1 MPFRRIP
8 LLLSLLLLASCGR
21 RSGAERRG
29 EEAGPPAPRAEAAA
43 PAGIVLVDGND
54 VLRLGKA
61 EGGKGFVV
69 NVWASWCGP
78 CKREFPMLIG
88 LREAYKKAGIAI
100 LFVSVDE
107 EATRDAAVRF
117 AEEQG
122 LLDTILVAKPPLENL
137 KAALN
142 PRWAGMLPAT
152 FLYDAQGKLRYYFGG
167 PVYENELSPVVFGL
181 ARGEPIQGE
190 AIFGLA
196 PGMDGRPPTEH

>member
-1 MPFRRIP
+1 MPLRSIST
-8 LLLSLLLLASCGR
+8 LLFLFLLVGCGR
-21 RSGAERRG
+21 RSGSERRG
-29 EEAGPPAPRAEAAA
+29 DEAGRPPAPAEAPA
-43 PAGIVLVDGND
+43 PAGIVLVDGHD

-88 LREAYKKAGIAI
+88 LREAYKKAGIHV

-107 EATRDAAVRF
+107 ESTRDAAVRF

-122 LLDTILVAKPPLENL
+122 LLDAILVAKPPLEDL

-152 FLYDAQGKLRYYFGG
+152 FLYDSQGKLHYYFGG
-167 PVYENELSPVVFGL
+167 PVYDTELSPVVFGL
-181 ARGEPIQGE
+181 ARGEPISGE

-196 PGMDGRPPTEH
+196 PGMDGRPQSEH